1 MSQELLASSYSD
13 LIDAI
18 YRGPLERTPW
28 QSFLTQFKN
37 LLDCKVV
44 ALVRRFPTQ
53 SDRGL
58 LYTIGGDEHLAADY
72 RNRLYAVEP
81 QISKTPNRPVYTLDE
96 LANKETMIKSDF
108 FQKCLAPSNIAHLLC
123 ADTFEHDGTNGRVL
137 QARLCAA
144 KIDGTVNFTEEEKQ
158 ICELLLP
165 HLQRAL
171 MFHKE
176 YVKVE
181 AERALYEASMG
192 QLGLGTIILDEN
204 GRLIKSNSIANNILN
219 ERDGLVI
226 EDDKLLFSNREND
239 TVLQQ
244 AIERCRAL
252 LAFRDNQLV
261 EALRVQR
268 PSGHADLG
276 ILIKSVNS
284 AVTGTDNNFI
294 QGCPSIAIFIS
305 DPEQQS
311 ATGAD
316 ILRQLYGLTNAEA
329 NLALLILEGMSV
341 EEAAGHQGVSKNTV
355 KTHLKSLYAK
365 TGVSKQTRLVRL
377 LSKSVASL
385 G

>member
-1 MSQELLASSYSD
+1 MSNELITADYSA

-28 QSFLTQFKN
+28 QSFLSQFKL
-37 LLDCKVV
+37 LLDAKVV
-44 ALVRRFPTQ
+44 TLVRRFPTQ

-58 LYTIGGDEHLAADY
+58 LYINGGDESAAADY
-72 RNRLYAVEP
+72 RNRLYAIEP
-81 QISKTPNRPVYTLDE
+81 HVSKTPNSPVYTLDE
-96 LANKETMIKSDF
+96 LANKETMLNSEF
-108 FQKCLAPSNIAHLLC
+108 FQKCLAPSQIAHFLC
-123 ADTFEHDGTNGRVL
+123 ADTFENDGNGRKL

-144 KIDGTVNFTEEEKQ
+144 KSDGTLNFTEQEKKL
-158 ICELLLP
+158 CELLLP

-181 AERALYEASMG
+181 SERALYEASMD
-192 QLGLGTIILDEN
+192 QLGLGTIILDED
-204 GRLIKSNSIANNILN
+204 GKLIKSNRIATTILN
-219 ERDGLVI
+219 ERDGI
-226 EDDKLLFSNREND
+226 SAEEHKLMFSNRDND
-239 TVLQQ
+239 TILHQ

-252 LAFRDNQLV
+252 LAFKDNQLV

-268 PSGHADLG
+268 PSGRADLG
-276 ILIKSVNS
+276 ILIKSVNTS
-284 AVTGTDNNFI
+284 VSGTDNNFI

-305 DPEQQS
+305 DPEQQT

-341 EEAAGHQGVSKNTV
+341 EEAADHQGVSKNTV